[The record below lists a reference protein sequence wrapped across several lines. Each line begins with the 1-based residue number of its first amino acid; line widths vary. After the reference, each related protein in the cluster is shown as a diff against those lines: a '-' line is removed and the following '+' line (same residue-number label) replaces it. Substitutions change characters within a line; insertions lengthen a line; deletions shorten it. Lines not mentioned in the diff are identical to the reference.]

1 MGYFSETL
9 TYGWFLNYFLAI
21 AIVIVPFFI
30 WYLIIEVIFFA
41 GGVLKVGKSR
51 NKTETEKNA

>member
-21 AIVIVPFFI
+21 AIMIVPFLI
-30 WYLIIEVIFFA
+30 WYLIIEIIFHV

-51 NKTETEKNA
+51 NKTETDKDA